1 MTLTLKIVPRAK
13 QTGFAGAMAD
23 GTLKVRV
30 AAVPE
35 DGKANQAL
43 RRFLARH
50 YRVTLAQVEI
60 VAGAASTRKQV
71 RINGKDLS
79 AD

>member
-13 QTGFAGAMAD
+13 RTEFAGEMSD
-23 GTLKVRV
+23 GTRKVRV

-35 DGKANQAL
+35 DGKANAEL
-43 RRFLARH
+43 RRFLADQF
-50 YRVTLAQVEI
+50 RVTLADVEI

-71 RINGKDLS
+71 RIRTGTRP
-79 AD
+79 

>member
-1 MTLTLKIVPRAK
+1 MVLSLKISPRAK
-13 QTGFAGAMAD
+13 KTEFAGTMAD
-23 GTLKVRV
+23 GTVKVRV

-35 DGKANQAL
+35 DGKANQEL

-50 YRVTLAQVEI
+50 YGVTLAQVEI

-71 RINGKDLS
+71 RVSGIAL
-79 AD
+79 